1 MENKYLEHLKFMTER
16 KLFFHRL
23 RMYTFAA
30 NSDGSEQ
37 KLFDLSK
44 EQGILKSILKGIKTD
59 PKFME
64 FIYKKQ
70 SIAIEFIAGVDNF
83 LETGKGIICGKL
95 SHPKDKHAYQL
106 RTKGTPNEEEIAVK
120 QNQIFEAR
128 SYFLIDTNTMVI
140 GYLNETSA
148 PRINALGEWI
158 YQATN
163 NNEKCA
169 TVFGEV
175 TGIATKDMVKN
186 LKEAAYVG
194 TIRYVMEI
202 PKNLAAEYTGLNEKD
217 YRTLRNQKMIRIEA
231 KLVADKRGIS
241 TFDSEKDTE
250 GFFDKLKD
258 NGLIKKIWV
267 KMKRKK
273 SDHVRE
279 VQLVNNPLN
288 YSINFDFEA
297 IKVDKY
303 DETIANRIRSEYE
316 QHEDEVSDLY
326 S

>member
-1 MENKYLEHLKFMTER
+1 MTER

-23 RMYTFAA
+23 RMYTFTA

-37 KLFDLSK
+37 KLFELTK
-44 EQGILKSILKGIKTD
+44 EQKILKNILKGIKTN

-64 FIYKKQ
+64 FIYNRQ
-70 SIAIEFIAGVDNF
+70 SIAIEFITGVDDF
-83 LETGKGIICGKL
+83 LKTGKGIICGKL

-106 RTKGTPNEEEIAVK
+106 RTKGTPDEQEIAVK

-128 SYFLIDTNTMVI
+128 SYFIIDTNSMVI

-158 YQATN
+158 YQATKN
-163 NNEKCA
+163 DEQCA

-186 LKEAAYVG
+186 LKKAAYVG

-202 PKNLAAEYTGLNEKD
+202 PKNLAAEYTGLSEKD
-217 YRTLRNQKMIRIEA
+217 YRTLKNQKMIRIEA
-231 KLVADKRGIS
+231 KLIADKRGVS
-241 TFDSEKDTE
+241 TFNNEKDTE
-250 GFFDKLKD
+250 DFFDKLKD
-258 NGLIKKIWV
+258 NNLIKKIWV
-267 KMKRKK
+267 KMRKNK

-288 YSINFDFEA
+288 YSIDFEYDA
-297 IKVDKY
+297 IKAGKY
-303 DETIANRIRSEYE
+303 DETIARRIQSEYE
-316 QHEDEVSDLY
+316 NHKDEVNDLY